1 MFITSR
7 NILSVYNFKYYF
19 IIIWTLILWNKII
32 IIKREEKESKGE
44 NTLQKLFQ
52 LIGLSILIY
61 LFEKIAFLKKLYIL
75 MKHISW
81 NDSRSPNN

>member
-61 LFEKIAFLKKLYIL
+61 LFEKIVFFEKIIYINEAYKLKWQQK
-75 MKHISW
+75 SE
-81 NDSRSPNN
+81 